1 MQRTVGGM
9 SRKKSQGRRRRPSS
23 SPAQA
28 KKRQQQRERVSARS
42 QAERRNPERW
52 RKRLLHPNAPTARP
66 LREIYRGALDELDDQ
81 IAQKVAS
88 EMPRVDYAAAD
99 ITPDTEVD
107 PASAWEALEAIE
119 QFLVAKARTHA
130 RRRGSAEW
138 LFWLRRLR
146 GQFHINS
153 LRTTE
158 PYIHDLAETLAA
170 GESRPSVLP
179 LDLPTFN
186 FEFNETVLADLLLMR
201 HAAIELYRLHATMKR
216 CAKGQSVQFREGEVP
231 YAVPDDVL
239 EIAIHEY
246 DQRNERSAHNL
257 LDAVGLH
264 AADRK
269 RPPTLESFGT
279 SVPLWHR
286 MGDGSD
292 DSRLPR
298 PLDLNDPPPCML
310 SFPDLGALD
319 PFHKATA
326 FNKEHVALLILLW
339 AAWFIVTDDEG
350 EAEVRRRMTPLLQW
364 GYLVAP
370 TDAHFLPAIK
380 LALAAIRDDPSPVI
394 PAHLVPGS
402 TDEVLA
408 TLRAMQPATRPPTPG
423 CPIHDCPGHT
433 LIDAVGA
440 SQRLFQSLVRP
451 IDGAGANFWSDQF
464 EADVQSIIDQTEWAP
479 EGDLRKL
486 VGKTIKKPNGDHLT
500 DIDAV
505 AVRSSEVLLV
515 SCKAVA
521 FTAELH
527 AGEHRAVRE
536 LLDKTEKA
544 LTKWDEVISTVRD
557 HPSLLGPSLPAGA
570 RISGLVV
577 FPSTPFVVEA
587 RHRRRQGPLGIP
599 PAVSSVELE
608 RALTR

>member
-1 MQRTVGGM
+1 M
-9 SRKKSQGRRRRPSS
+9 SRKKSRPQRHRPSTS
-23 SPAQA
+23 LGQA
-28 KKRQQQRERVSARS
+28 KKRKQQRERVAARS
-42 QAERRNPERW
+42 AADRSNPERW
-52 RKRLLHPNAPTARP
+52 RKRLLHPDAPSARR
-66 LREIYRGALDELDDQ
+66 LRECYRGALAEHGDQ
-81 IAQKVAS
+81 IARKVAS
-88 EMPRVDYAAAD
+88 EMPRIDYDAAD
-99 ITPDTEVD
+99 ITPATEVD
-107 PASAWEALEAIE
+107 SASAWEALATIE
-119 QFLVAKARTHA
+119 QFLVEKARAHA

-146 GQFHINS
+146 GQFQINS

-158 PYIHDLAETLAA
+158 PYIHELAETLAA
-170 GESRPSVLP
+170 GESRPSELRRDSP
-179 LDLPTFN
+179 NFN
-186 FEFNETVLADLLLMR
+186 FDFSGEVLADLLRMR

-216 CAKGQSVQFREGEVP
+216 CAKGQAVQFREGEVP

-246 DQRNERSAHNL
+246 DQRNERGAHNL

-264 AADRK
+264 AADWRE
-269 RPPTLESFGT
+269 PPTLESFGT
-279 SVPLWHR
+279 SVPLWHL
-286 MGDGSD
+286 MGDADEGW
-292 DSRLPR
+292 RLPQ

-310 SFPDLGALD
+310 TFPDLGALD
-319 PFHKATA
+319 PFRKATA
-326 FNKEHVALLILLW
+326 FNEEHVALLILLW
-339 AAWFIVTDDEG
+339 ATWFIITADED

-370 TDAHFLPAIK
+370 TNAHFLPAME

-423 CPIHDCPGHT
+423 CPIHDCPNHT
-433 LIDAVGA
+433 AIDAVGA

-451 IDGAGANFWSDQF
+451 VDGAGANFWSDQF

-479 EGDLRKL
+479 QSDLRKL

-505 AVRSSEVLLV
+505 AVRGAEVLLV

-521 FTAELH
+521 FTSELH

-544 LTKWDEVISTVRD
+544 LTKWDEVIWTVRD
-557 HPSLLGPSLPAGA
+557 HPSLLGPSLPADA

-577 FPSTPFVVEA
+577 LPSTPFVVEA
-587 RHRRRQGPLGIP
+587 RHRRRQGPLNVP
-599 PAVSSVELE
+599 PAVSSVEFE
-608 RALTR
+608 RALTTR